1 MTLGYPT
8 INPKFTNK
16 CLFPISTVRD
26 LISSL
31 VQDYNFREIIIK
43 RGMRL
48 RNLKMKS
55 SLGLLLWSPKLRPA
69 TKVTSFVQKSRTLR
83 PIEILAYIAAFTAQS
98 SSKKT
103 AT

>member
-1 MTLGYPT
+1 MTLGYHI
-8 INPKFTNK
+8 INPKSTSK
-16 CLFPISTVRD
+16 CLFQISTVRN

-31 VQDYNFREIIIK
+31 AQDYNFREIIIK

-48 RNLKMKS
+48 RNSKTKS

-69 TKVTSFVQKSRTLR
+69 TKVASFAQRSRTLR
-83 PIEILAYIAAFTAQS
+83 PVEILAYIAAFTAQS
-98 SSKKT
+98 SSKRI